1 MAKGKKTGETPS
13 TLLRVRVQPKASRN
27 AIKMDESGAVRVALT
42 AAPVDGAAN
51 LALRELVAK
60 VMGLPKGAVSLVSGE
75 KSREKMLRLD
85 GIGAEE
91 ARTRLSEP

>member
-1 MAKGKKTGETPS
+1 
-13 TLLRVRVQPKASRN
+13 
-27 AIKMDESGAVRVALT
+27 MDESGVIRVALT

-60 VMGLPKGAVSLVSGE
+60 RVGLPKGSVSVVSGE

-85 GIGAEE
+85 GINGEQVKE
-91 ARTRLSEP
+91 RLLKT

>member
-1 MAKGKKTGETPS
+1 MRTKDDTPY

-27 AIKMDESGAVRVALT
+27 AIKIDESGVIRVALT

-60 VMGLPKGAVSLVSGE
+60 RMGLPKGSVSLVSGD

-85 GIGAEE
+85 GVNASEVRE
-91 ARTRLSEP
+91 RLDMP

>member
-1 MAKGKKTGETPS
+1 MRTKDETPY

-27 AIKMDESGAVRVALT
+27 AIKIDDTGLIRVALT

-60 VMGLPKGAVSLVSGE
+60 VMGLPKGAVSVVSGE

-85 GIGAEE
+85 GIGGDVVRE
-91 ARTRLSEP
+91 RLPKT